1 MTDMHRE
8 ALFRGRA
15 QDEEPRV
22 RHICDMG
29 VGCEEAG
36 ICYAEDHGEPV
47 RCGKQ
52 TIRYMTEQNEQR
64 DSHE

>member
-22 RHICDMG
+22 RHTCSLG
-29 VGCEEAG
+29 VGCEEYG
-36 ICYAEDHGEPV
+36 ICYAAAHGKPDQ
-47 RCGKQ
+47 CGQ
-52 TIRYMTEQNEQR
+52 AAMRYRDEQEKGDGAR
-64 DSHE
+64 